1 MLVSTEEMLA
11 KAQASGYA
19 VGHFNTSDLEMT
31 QAIIEAAT
39 ELKAPVIIATSVK
52 AMEFAHVEHL
62 APIVR
67 QLAAAASVPV
77 ALHLDHGPSLKW
89 VALCIQNG
97 YTSIMLDVSSKPYE
111 ENVALVKGAVE
122 LCEPHNIPVEA
133 ELGVLKGVEDDVSAA
148 EHIYTDPAVAA
159 QFVADTGCKS
169 LAVAIGTSHGAYKFH
184 GSAHIDLARL
194 EAIRKEVTVPL
205 VLHGASGVPEH
216 LLAQANQFGGRISD
230 AQGVPDETIR
240 EAIKRGICKVNT
252 DTDLRLAFTAA
263 GRKFYAEHPEDF
275 DPRAFLAVTREAVK
289 DIVKDRIRLFG
300 SDGKA

>member
-1 MLVSTEEMLA
+1 MLVDTREMLR
-11 KAQASGYA
+11 KAQEGRYA

-39 ELKAPVIIATSVK
+39 ELRAPVIIATSVK
-52 AMEFAHVEHL
+52 AMEFARVEHL

-67 QLAAAASVPV
+67 QLATAAPVPV

-89 VALCIQNG
+89 VAACVQNG
-97 YTSIMLDVSSKPYE
+97 YTSIMLDASSKPYE
-111 ENVALVKGAVE
+111 ENVTLVKGAVE
-122 LCEPHNIPVEA
+122 LCAPHGIPVEA

-148 EHIYTDPAVAA
+148 EHVYTDPSVAA
-159 QFVADTGCKS
+159 QFVRDTGCES

-194 EAIRKEVTVPL
+194 EAIRKEVSVPL
-205 VLHGASGVPEH
+205 VLHGASGVPQH
-216 LLAQANQFGGRISD
+216 LLAQANQFGGQIKD
-230 AQGVPDETIR
+230 AQGVPDDTIR
-240 EAIKRGICKVNT
+240 EAITRGICKVNT

-263 GRKFYAEHPEDF
+263 GRKFYAEHPDDF

-289 DIVKDRIRLFG
+289 ELVKDRIRLFG